1 MTESATFR
9 GFRILLSII
18 AIAFCSTAVADSWT
32 FPAERVEKTF
42 VFGDTKIVRIRDAR
56 TDQKFPEFTLQIF
69 EKDQL
74 RTQVQRVS
82 FERIFASPDQRVFVG
97 LSNAGIPGTAVVVFD
112 RHGAIVLLVNHGIA
126 QFDYCDESVTLV
138 RRWYDEGNPQV
149 TFPSDGKTTGTSGIT
164 LRDCRGETVDLLDVV
179 LKAYS
184 TTVQRTL
191 RDSAKHRP

>member
-1 MTESATFR
+1 MTGSATFR
-9 GFRILLSII
+9 RLHILLSII
-18 AIAFCSTAVADSWT
+18 AVAFCTTAVADSWT

-69 EKDQL
+69 EKAQF

-82 FERIFASPDQRVFVG
+82 FEQIFASPDQRVFVG
-97 LSNAGIPGTAVVVFD
+97 LSNEGIAGTAVVVFD
-112 RHGAIVLLVNHGIA
+112 CHGSIVLLANHGIA

-138 RRWYDEGNPQV
+138 RRWYDETNPQV
-149 TFPSDGKTTGTSGIT
+149 TFSSDGKATGTSGIT

-184 TTVQRTL
+184 TTFQRTL
-191 RDSAKHRP
+191 GDGAKHRP